1 MTKKIKLLGGLFILA
16 IALLANLQISLNSCY
31 LERLL
36 VLNSIEV
43 LADSE
48 GSGPEGSYNG
58 YELRA
63 GLCEDGSNL
72 YRCERGSRG
81 NCTNLNE
88 DLCEPASSP
97 DPYTNTVPYKEQC
110 ALENHNWMQ
119 THCFRTCTRCHLQTS
134 LCND

>member
-16 IALLANLQISLNSCY
+16 IALLANIQISLNNDSMN
-31 LERLL
+31 RLL
-36 VLNSIEV
+36 SLNSIES
-43 LADSE
+43 LASTDA
-48 GSGPEGSYNG
+48 YTG

-72 YRCERGSRG
+72 YRCEYVAKGSCI
-81 NCTNLNE
+81 NMDE

-97 DPYTNTVPYKEQC
+97 DPYTNTVPFNQQC
-110 ALENHNWMQ
+110 ALESHNWMQ
-119 THCFRTCTRCHLQTS
+119 THCFRTCTKCHLQTS